1 MTEDTIQDAPIE
13 NTNVIALRRAKVE
26 SMRAA
31 GKNLYGRRVD
41 DLTHISEI
49 REKYSDAQLDESS
62 GAEVPSFRIAGR
74 LVARRVMGKAT
85 FADLATSRMRSSSP
99 STLATSSWPR
109 EPPSTPARAN
119 SPSGCQATSSSPRA
133 SSRSPKSSMASRTWS
148 SATASATST

>member
-49 REKYSDAQLDESS
+49 REK
-62 GAEVPSFRIAGR
+62 
-74 LVARRVMGKAT
+74 
-85 FADLATSRMRSSSP
+85 
-99 STLATSSWPR
+99 
-109 EPPSTPARAN
+109 
-119 SPSGCQATSSSPRA
+119 
-133 SSRSPKSSMASRTWS
+133 
-148 SATASATST
+148 

>member
-1 MTEDTIQDAPIE
+1 MTEDTFQDAPIE

-62 GAEVPSFRIAGR
+62 EAEFLHS
-74 LVARRVMGKAT
+74 
-85 FADLATSRMRSSSP
+85 
-99 STLATSSWPR
+99 
-109 EPPSTPARAN
+109 
-119 SPSGCQATSSSPRA
+119 
-133 SSRSPKSSMASRTWS
+133 ASRG
-148 SATASATST
+148 A